1 MYNIREWRHV
11 FKLDPNKEIS
21 DKELEAV
28 CESGTDAV
36 LVGGTDGVTLENT
49 LDLLARIRRYSV
61 PCVLEISNLESITPG
76 FDFFFVPTVLN
87 STNPKWMTDLHRE
100 AVKSYGEFINWDE
113 MLVEG
118 YCMLNPDS
126 KAFQA
131 TDSKRINDEDV
142 LAYATI
148 AEKMFHLPIF
158 YLEYSGT
165 YGNPALVGQV
175 YQKLEETVLFYGGG
189 IESSDQAREMAIR
202 ADVIVVGNLIY
213 ENIKTALQTVADV
226 KNSKKLGKEKHL
238 AE

>member
-11 FKLDPNKEIS
+11 FKLDPNKEIN
-21 DKELEAV
+21 DEQLESI

-49 LDLLARIRRYSV
+49 LDLLARIRKFLV

-87 STNPKWMTDLHRE
+87 STNPKWMIDLHRE
-100 AVKSYGEFINWDE
+100 AVKNYGEFINWDE
-113 MLVEG
+113 MMVEG

-131 TDSKRINDEDV
+131 TESKLIHDEDV

-158 YLEYSGT
+158 YLEYSGI
-165 YGNPALVGQV
+165 YGDPALVGQV
-175 YQKLEETVLFYGGG
+175 YQKLEKTVLFYGGG
-189 IESSDQAREMAIR
+189 IENADQAKQMAER

-213 ENIKTALQTVADV
+213 EDTNTALQTVAAV
-226 KNSKKLGKEKHL
+226 KDCKKLKKSK
-238 AE
+238 AFN

>member
-11 FKLDPNKEIS
+11 FKLDPNKAIS
-21 DKELEAV
+21 DEQLESV
-28 CESGTDAV
+28 CESGTDSI
-36 LVGGTDGVTLENT
+36 LVGGTDGVTLDNT
-49 LDLLARIRRYSV
+49 LNLLARIRRFSV

-131 TDSKRINDEDV
+131 TDSKLIDNEDV
-142 LAYATI
+142 LAYAMI

-158 YLEYSGT
+158 YIEYSGM
-165 YGNPALVGQV
+165 YGDPALVRQV
-175 YQKLEETVLFYGGG
+175 YQKLENTLLFYGGG
-189 IESSDQAREMAIR
+189 IENSAQAKEMAER

-213 ENIKTALQTVADV
+213 ENTEAALQTVNAV
-226 KNSKKLGKEKHL
+226 KTTQKLEKRK
-238 AE
+238 AFN